1 MVWASYSQFQ
11 PAVRTRKKQFV
22 CLCHAQ
28 QPVSTTSHNQF
39 ELVSTTR
46 KNQFWASHNQFLSQ
60 GKMVWASYS
69 QFQPAVRTRKG
80 QFVCLCHAQ
89 QPVSTTSH
97 NQFELVSTTRKN
109 QFWASHNQF
118 QSQGKMVWASY
129 SQFQQAVRT
138 RKKQFVCLCHAQQPV
153 STTSHNQFQL
163 VSITRKNQFWASHNE
178 FQSQG
183 KMVRASYSQFQ
194 PAVRTRK
201 NQFFCLCHAQQP
213 VSTTSH
219 NQFELV
225 STTRKNQFWAS
236 HNQFQSQ
243 GKWFELVTAS
253 SMTRKNRSEP
263 VFWGT
268 CLFVSCTTGSFNN
281 QEEPVS
287 ASHSQFQ
294 SQGKTG
300 LS

>member
-11 PAVRTRKKQFV
+11 QAVRTRK
-22 CLCHAQ
+22 
-28 QPVSTTSHNQF
+28 NQF
-39 ELVSTTR
+39 ELVTASFNHKEKPVWARASFNQQWEPGRTSLSCTTASFN
-46 KNQFWASHNQFLSQ
+46 NQSQPVWASFNNQEEPGTSFKQ

-69 QFQPAVRTRKG
+69 QFQQAVRTRKK

-138 RKKQFVCLCHAQQPV
+138 RK
-153 STTSHNQFQL
+153 NQ
-163 VSITRKNQFWASHNE
+163 
-178 FQSQG
+178 
-183 KMVRASYSQFQ
+183 
-194 PAVRTRK
+194 
-201 NQFFCLCHAQQP
+201 
-213 VSTTSH
+213 
-219 NQFELV
+219 
-225 STTRKNQFWAS
+225 
-236 HNQFQSQ
+236 
-243 GKWFELVTAS
+243 FELVTAS
-253 SMTRKNRSEP
+253 SITRKNRSEP

-268 CLFVSCTTGSFNN
+268 CLFVSCTTASFNN
-281 QEEPVS
+281 QEEPVW

-294 SQGKTG
+294 WQEKTS

>member
-1 MVWASYSQFQ
+1 MTRKNQFELVTASLNNQKKQVWASHNQFQSKVKMVWGSYSQFQ
-11 PAVRTRKKQFV
+11 QAVRTRKKQFV

-46 KNQFWASHNQFLSQ
+46 KNQFWASHNQFQSQ

-69 QFQPAVRTRKG
+69 QFQPAVRTRKK

-138 RKKQFVCLCHAQQPV
+138 RK
-153 STTSHNQFQL
+153 NQFD
-163 VSITRKNQFWASHNE
+163 
-178 FQSQG
+178 
-183 KMVRASYSQFQ
+183 
-194 PAVRTRK
+194 
-201 NQFFCLCHAQQP
+201 
-213 VSTTSH
+213 
-219 NQFELV
+219 
-225 STTRKNQFWAS
+225 
-236 HNQFQSQ
+236 
-243 GKWFELVTAS
+243 LVTAS
-253 SMTRKNRSEP
+253 SITRKNRSEP

-268 CLFVSCTTGSFNN
+268 CLFVSCTTASFNN
-281 QEEPVS
+281 QEEPVW
-287 ASHSQFQ
+287 ASHSQFKWQ
-294 SQGKTG
+294 EKNS